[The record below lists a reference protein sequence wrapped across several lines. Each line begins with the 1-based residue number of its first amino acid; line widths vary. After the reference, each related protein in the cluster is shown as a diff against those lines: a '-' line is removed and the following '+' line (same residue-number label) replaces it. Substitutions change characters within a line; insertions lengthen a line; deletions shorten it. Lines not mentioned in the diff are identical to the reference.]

1 MAKLIFTKRTLEALP
16 LPCGAQRVYHYDQ
29 TVRGLGLA
37 VSPGGRKTFILYR
50 KIQGRPERITIG
62 RFPDLTV
69 EQARGLAS
77 GLNARIA
84 AGENPAADRRAVG
97 RQTTVGEL
105 FEQYLE
111 RHLKVHTRRWRDAES
126 TFKLYLAPWQTRP
139 ATDIRPIDVAA
150 LHARL
155 GKERGHYT
163 ANRAVELLRAA
174 FNKAASWG
182 YEGQNP
188 VRGIVKFKERSR
200 ERFLRADELPQF
212 FEALAAE
219 ENAVA
224 RDFLLICL
232 LTGARSGNVKTMAWS
247 DLSLESATWTIP
259 TTKSGDPHTVVL
271 APTAVALLAE
281 RRKTAGDGPW
291 VFPGGGRTRHLVN
304 PKGAW
309 GRILARAGLQDLR
322 LHDLRRTLGS
332 WQAGTGA
339 SLPIIGKTLG
349 HKSLSATQVY
359 ARLDLEPVRAAVNAA
374 TAAMLEAANR
384 PGGKPRLIKG
394 KTRVRRG

>member
-1 MAKLIFTKRTLEALP
+1 MAKLTFTKRALAELP
-16 LPCGAQRVYHYDQ
+16 LPRGAQRVYHYDQ

-69 EQARGLAS
+69 EQARGLAHE
-77 GLNARIA
+77 LNAAIA
-84 AGENPAADRRAVG
+84 RGENPAAQRRAVG

-111 RHLKVHTRRWRDAES
+111 RHLKVHTKRWRDAEAI
-126 TFKLYLAPWQTRP
+126 FKLYLAPWRTRP
-139 ATDIRPIDVAA
+139 AIDIRPSDVAA

-155 GKERGHYT
+155 GQERGHYT
-163 ANRAVELLRAA
+163 ANRAIELLRAA
-174 FNKAASWG
+174 FNKAARWG
-182 YEGQNP
+182 WDGSNP
-188 VRGIVKFKERSR
+188 ARGISKFKEHSR
-200 ERFLRADELPQF
+200 ERFLRADELPAF
-212 FEALAAE
+212 FEALAQE
-219 ENAVA
+219 PNATA

-232 LTGARSGNVKTMAWS
+232 LTGARSGNVKTMRW
-247 DLSLESATWTIP
+247 DQVSLERATWGIP
-259 TTKSGDPHTVVL
+259 ATKSGDPHTVVL
-271 APTAVALLAE
+271 APTAIALLEE
-281 RRKTAGDGPW
+281 RQKTATGPW
-291 VFPGGGRTRHLVN
+291 VFPGPGRTHHLVN

-309 GRILARAGLQDLR
+309 GRILASAGLQDLR

-349 HKSLSATQVY
+349 HRSLSATQVY

-374 TAAMLEAANR
+374 TAAMLEAANQ
-384 PGGKPRLIKG
+384 PRLIKG
-394 KTRVRRG
+394 KRKVRRA

>member
-1 MAKLIFTKRTLEALP
+1 MAKLTFTKRTLAELRP
-16 LPCGAQRVYHYDQ
+16 PHGSQRAYHYDK

-37 VSPGGRKTFILYR
+37 VSPGGKKTFILYR
-50 KIQGRPERITIG
+50 KIQGRPERVTLG
-62 RFPDLTV
+62 PFPDLSV
-69 EQARGLAS
+69 EQARGLAHE
-77 GLNARIA
+77 LNAAIA
-84 AGENPAADRRAVG
+84 RGENPAAQRRAVG

-111 RHLKVHTRRWRDAES
+111 RHLKVHTKRWRDAEAI
-126 TFKLYLAPWQTRP
+126 FKLYLAPWRTRP
-139 ATDIRPIDVAA
+139 AIDIRPSDVAA

-155 GKERGHYT
+155 GQERGHYT
-163 ANRAVELLRAA
+163 ANRAIELLRAA

-182 YEGQNP
+182 YEGTNP
-188 VRGIVKFKERSR
+188 ARGISKFKEHSR
-200 ERFLRADELPQF
+200 ERFLRADELPAF
-212 FEALAAE
+212 FWALAQEPNDA
-219 ENAVA
+219 A

-232 LTGARSGNVKTMAWS
+232 LTGARSGNVKTMRW
-247 DLSLESATWTIP
+247 DQVSLERATWAIP

-271 APTAVALLAE
+271 APTAVALLEE
-281 RRKTAGDGPW
+281 RQKTATGPW
-291 VFPGGGRTRHLVN
+291 VFPGGGRTHHLVN

-309 GRILARAGLQDLR
+309 GRILASANLQDLR

-349 HKSLSATQVY
+349 HRSLSATQVY

-374 TAAMLEAANR
+374 TAAMLEAANQ
-384 PGGKPRLIKG
+384 PRQIKG
-394 KTRVRRG
+394 KRKVRRA